1 MIAPSNSITRQ
12 TEPPLPPT
20 TGWQSVRTWAE
31 MIKFSHSVFALPF
44 AVLAMFAAAR
54 PGTPS
59 LTQAI
64 LIIICMVAARS
75 AAMTF
80 NRIVDA
86 GIDARNPRTA
96 GRALPRGQITAR
108 GAWLFFAASVAWF
121 LIGAA
126 GFQIFTSN
134 PWPLRLAIP
143 VLIVLCGYSFAKRF
157 TRWSHLVLGLAIA
170 IAPVAAWIAI
180 QPQTLAA
187 PAWVLMGAVAC
198 WIAGFDIIYA
208 CQDYDFDRAAGLH
221 SLPARIG
228 IGPALWVARGL
239 HVATVALLIAFGRLA
254 ELGGI
259 YEIGVAC
266 VGMLLIIENSLVR
279 PTDLRHVN
287 LAFFT
292 INGVVGLLLGAL
304 GVIDILVR

>member
-12 TEPPLPPT
+12 TEPPLPPA
-20 TGWQSVRTWAE
+20 TGWQSIRTWAE

-54 PGTPS
+54 PATPS
-59 LTQAI
+59 LIQAA
-64 LIIICMVAARS
+64 LIIICMVAARC

-108 GAWLFFAASVAWF
+108 SAWLFFAASVTLF
-121 LIGAA
+121 LAGAA
-126 GFQIFTSN
+126 GFQFFTSN

-143 VLIVLCGYSFAKRF
+143 VLLVLCGYSFAKRF
-157 TRWSHLVLGLAIA
+157 TRWSHLILGFAIA

-187 PAWVLMGAVAC
+187 PAWVLMAAVAC

-208 CQDYDFDRAAGLH
+208 CQDFEFDRGAGLH

-228 IGPALWVARGL
+228 IAPALWTARGL
-239 HVATVALLIAFGRLA
+239 HVATVALLITFGRLA
-254 ELGGI
+254 GLGGI
-259 YEIGVAC
+259 YEIGVTC
-266 VGMLLIIENSLVR
+266 VGVLLIVENSLVR
-279 PTDLRHVN
+279 PNDLRHVN

-304 GVIDILVR
+304 GVIDILVH